1 MNSIL
6 RFSQRIIL
14 ATIRSIIKFNGFNQK
29 SSRRKKFVKR
39 QMRRKPRNGEGDQI
53 ERITPRERVGALG
66 AGRSRG
72 EARRAREVLGEE
84 EGEEG
89 GSVCTSRERGTVR
102 WWDLFIVIPVL
113 QLSSS
118 LARPLINHSSTTHRL
133 AKSPFLSRSRPPYRS
148 RNLAVPLEGYLE
160 TADGPRS
167 EERSRGGSERVYL
180 CFRIRAILPE

>member
-1 MNSIL
+1 
-6 RFSQRIIL
+6 
-14 ATIRSIIKFNGFNQK
+14 
-29 SSRRKKFVKR
+29 
-39 QMRRKPRNGEGDQI
+39 MRRKPRNGEGDQI
-53 ERITPRERVGALG
+53 ERITPRESRSSSGG
-66 AGRSRG
+66 GCSRG
-72 EARRAREVLGEE
+72 EARRTREVLGEE
-84 EGEEG
+84 REKG
-89 GSVCTSRERGTVR
+89 GSVCASRERGTVR

-167 EERSRGGSERVYL
+167 EERRRGRASAFIYALGFEQSSRSKVDEDRRGVEEKSRHL
-180 CFRIRAILPE
+180 MRS